1 MRLVCLRILAF
12 SALLLVAAG
21 AQAGAWLE
29 PPGQGEVILGGSFS
43 DSLRSYDVRGRLAPV
58 SSYRKL
64 ELTAYVEYGATE
76 SVTLIAQP
84 SVLDFRAKPPGESYA
99 GMGVLEAGGR
109 VKLYEIEE
117 TIFSAQATLREAT
130 NARSRIFLDTGH
142 GLQADARLLIGRSFT
157 ILGFPAFSNLEI
169 GYRSPGGFGHEIRA
183 EATLGVRPIDKVLVL
198 LQTFNISAVHTA
210 PLYPTRSNKLA
221 LSVVYDLTQSISVQV
236 GGIIGLPGV
245 NTTTERGIITA
256 LWYRF

>member
-1 MRLVCLRILAF
+1 MPIVCLRILAF
-12 SALLLVAAG
+12 GTLLLVAAA

-43 DSLRSYDVRGRLAPV
+43 DSLRAYDVRGRLAPV
-58 SSYRKL
+58 SSYKKL

-76 SVTLIAQP
+76 SVTLIAEP
-84 SVLDFRAKPPGESYA
+84 TVLDFRARPPGESYA

-109 VKLYEIEE
+109 VKLYEIEA

-130 NARSRIFLDTGH
+130 NTRSRIFLDTGH
-142 GLQADARLLIGRSFT
+142 GLQADARLLVGRTFT
-157 ILGFPAFSNLEI
+157 ILGFPAFSSLEI
-169 GYRSPGGFGHEIRA
+169 GYRSPGGFGHEVRA
-183 EATLGVRPIDKVLVL
+183 EATLGVRPVDKVLVL
-198 LQTFNISAVHTA
+198 LQTFNISAIHA
-210 PLYPTRSNKLA
+210 SPLYPTRSNKIA
-221 LSVVYDLTQSISVQV
+221 LSAVYDVTPSISVQV

-245 NTTTERGIITA
+245 NTTTERGIISA

>member
-12 SALLLVAAG
+12 SASLLVAAG

-29 PPGQGEVILGGSFS
+29 PPGQGQVILGGSFS

-99 GMGVLEAGGR
+99 GMGVIEAGGR
-109 VKLYEIEE
+109 VKLY
-117 TIFSAQATLREAT
+117 
-130 NARSRIFLDTGH
+130 
-142 GLQADARLLIGRSFT
+142 
-157 ILGFPAFSNLEI
+157 
-169 GYRSPGGFGHEIRA
+169 
-183 EATLGVRPIDKVLVL
+183 
-198 LQTFNISAVHTA
+198 
-210 PLYPTRSNKLA
+210 
-221 LSVVYDLTQSISVQV
+221 
-236 GGIIGLPGV
+236 
-245 NTTTERGIITA
+245 
-256 LWYRF
+256 